1 VAQAAALLKKN
12 GWVMMLK
19 VFSIALLALVTSTC
33 HVVAQE
39 PQTIAATAKL
49 PAAEAPA
56 KALETKTLETKTFE
70 TKAAPTAT
78 PSLAA
83 LDQLMT
89 AFAAAQKKASFR
101 ARLNSQVNDDEPDVL
116 TLEVLA
122 PNRRRIK
129 GHNIEI
135 IVVGEDGYLS
145 FGSKWQKALRDPDA
159 QAAVIKVAHAPV
171 FWGLAENEA
180 ARGFI
185 TMKSVTSTTYEEQAA
200 TLFEYEMKDAFG
212 KTGVCTLRTWVTHAD
227 GLPRK
232 TEMKGAYEGR
242 NATAILTWLEYDAA
256 LKIEAPA
263 LP

>member
-1 VAQAAALLKKN
+1 
-12 GWVMMLK
+12 MMLK
-19 VFSIALLALVTSTC
+19 VLFVGLLALLTSTC

-39 PQTIAATAKL
+39 PQTVAATAKL
-49 PAAEAPA
+49 PVATA
-56 KALETKTLETKTFE
+56 
-70 TKAAPTAT
+70 TAT
-78 PSLAA
+78 PKADNAEPHVEATPTPIPAAVA

-89 AFAAAQKKASFR
+89 ALAAAQRAPSFR
-101 ARLNSQVNDDEPDVL
+101 ARLNGQINDEEPDIL
-116 TLEVLA
+116 TLEIAA

-145 FGSKWQKALRDPDA
+145 FGSKWQRAPRDPEAKAAVFRVA
-159 QAAVIKVAHAPV
+159 QAPV
-171 FWGLAENEA
+171 YWGLAENKA

-185 TMKSVTSTTYEEQAA
+185 TMKSATPTTYDEQAA

-212 KTGVCTLRTWVTHAD
+212 KTGVCTLRTWVTQAD

-232 TEMKGAYEGR
+232 TEMEGDYEGR
-242 NATAILTWLEYDAA
+242 HAKALLTWLEYNVA
-256 LKIEAPA
+256 LTIEAPA